1 MHLVRAMTPQDWDRL
16 GRPARLRYISRLNRR
31 EQIVADGLAC
41 CPSCWTRR
49 DNRGNDGEW
58 TREVARA
65 LLAAI
70 PQELEH
76 VTAERRDYLH
86 TLHNNNKQKGKT

>member
-1 MHLVRAMTPQDWDRL
+1 MTPQDWDRL
-16 GRPARLRYISRLNRR
+16 SWSARLRYISRLNRR
-31 EQIVADGLAC
+31 EQIADDGLAC
-41 CPSCWTRR
+41 CPSCWTRL

-70 PQELEH
+70 PQEPDDI
-76 VTAERRDYLH
+76 TAERRNYLN
-86 TLHNNNKQKGKT
+86 TLHNNEQKGKR